1 MRRIVIILSF
11 LIAGTI
17 TLGSNSHSKAQGQAC
32 DLALVLAMD
41 ASSSVN
47 SDEYALQ
54 MKGMASALLDREVT
68 QAILSLGGMY
78 MAAFEWNGIRNQK
91 LLFDWTQLNS
101 EADIFGLAERL
112 AKHQRNSEKS
122 PTALGSAL
130 GYAHRLFARLPK
142 RCLRQVIDVSGD
154 GLNNDGITPDKV
166 YALWDFS
173 NITVNGLVIK
183 GTDPLHDNIHQDVDD
198 YYRQEVLKGNAS
210 FLVIAENF
218 KSFEEAMKRKLLM
231 EITPGAVGL
240 LQ

>member
-17 TLGSNSHSKAQGQAC
+17 TLGSNSQSKAQGQAC

-54 MKGMASALLDREVT
+54 MKGMASALLDTEVT

-210 FLVIAENF
+210 FLVVAENF

>member
-17 TLGSNSHSKAQGQAC
+17 TLGSNSQSKAQGQAC

>member
-1 MRRIVIILSF
+1 MRRVVIILSF

-54 MKGMASALLDREVT
+54 MKGMASALLDTEVT